1 MRQNQME
8 RDQADADND
17 GKLDFS
23 EFCQFVRDREEGAEA
38 FSEEELKRRFD
49 LLDEDGSG
57 KIDMSEYL
65 LWSLKDV
72 LSRSS
77 SRVVD
82 LFRAWDED
90 KSGTVDKKEFFKA
103 VRALGLDVEKAD
115 TDAVFDSLDDDNSGY
130 LEYKELNEM
139 LRKGSVQTAQGQ
151 PQAYGRQAVRVR
163 QARRKLR
170 AKDLN
175 QCGVASP
182 SSPRW

>member
-1 MRQNQME
+1 MLPVRGEDFEVGMRQNQME

-23 EFCQFVRDREEGAEA
+23 GLVCATRRVRA
-38 FSEEELKRRFD
+38 FSEEESRRFD

-90 KSGTVDKKEFFKA
+90 KSTVDKKEFFKA

-115 TDAVFDSLDDDNSGY
+115 TDAVFDSLDD
-130 LEYKELNEM
+130 
-139 LRKGSVQTAQGQ
+139 
-151 PQAYGRQAVRVR
+151 
-163 QARRKLR
+163 
-170 AKDLN
+170 N
-175 QCGVASP
+175 QDT
-182 SSPRW
+182 SSTRS